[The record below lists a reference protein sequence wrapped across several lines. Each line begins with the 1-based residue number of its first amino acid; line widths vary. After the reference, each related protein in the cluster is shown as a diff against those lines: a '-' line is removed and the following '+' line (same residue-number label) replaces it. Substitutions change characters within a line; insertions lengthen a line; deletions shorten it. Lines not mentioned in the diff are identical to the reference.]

1 MKKWLVTLLL
11 LIVTTLTAFK
21 AEGQTISQT
30 YVDPCDNKVYVV
42 TIPFG
47 QNQTVVVIFPTSS
60 IPPMMITGITA
71 PAKIAVKPMIL
82 YQAATEL
89 SARATNSVRFEND
102 KNLRRI

>member
-1 MKKWLVTLLL
+1 MLVSNANA
-11 LIVTTLTAFK
+11 ITAGTRYIFN
-21 AEGQTISQT
+21 
-30 YVDPCDNKVYVV
+30 NKLARCQYLRS
-42 TIPFG
+42 
-47 QNQTVVVIFPTSS
+47 QTVVVIFPISR

-89 SARATNSVRFEND
+89 SNSATNNVRFEND

>member
-1 MKKWLVTLLL
+1 
-11 LIVTTLTAFK
+11 
-21 AEGQTISQT
+21 
-30 YVDPCDNKVYVV
+30 
-42 TIPFG
+42 
-47 QNQTVVVIFPTSS
+47 VIFPISR

-89 SARATNSVRFEND
+89 NDSATNNVRFEND